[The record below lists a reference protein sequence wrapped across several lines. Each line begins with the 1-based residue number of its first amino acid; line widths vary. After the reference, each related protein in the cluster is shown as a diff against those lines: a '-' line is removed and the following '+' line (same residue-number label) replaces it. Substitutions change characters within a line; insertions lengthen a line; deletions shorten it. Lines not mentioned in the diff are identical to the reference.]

1 MDLFSGKRVLVVEN
15 SEFLSETTRQEL
27 IRLGAFIIG
36 PVANFTA
43 VIRALEGRLDAA
55 ILDVHL
61 DGQMSFLLSEAFER
75 KDIPFVFAVA
85 ASASLPRDFQGYVL
99 SPDSL
104 HLTQIGRMLFGGAL
118 Q

>member
-36 PVANFTA
+36 PVASFTA
-43 VIRALEGRLDAA
+43 VIRAFENRLDAA

-75 KDIPFVFAVA
+75 EDIPFVFAVA
-85 ASASLPRDFQGYVL
+85 GSSLPRDFQGYVL
-99 SPDSL
+99 SPDPL
-104 HLTQIGRMLFGGAL
+104 HLTLIGRTLFGGAL